1 MRLNDTMMTTQVLQ
15 KGVEYM
21 TIIGWLAAI
30 VLFVIIEI
38 NTMALTTIWFAG
50 GSVAAFLAALLGASV
65 KIQLVLFLIVSG
77 ILLFFTRPFAAKYI
91 NKGTVKTNAAS
102 LIGKKARVTVEI
114 NNQLSQGA
122 AVVSGQEWTARTEHD
137 EDVIPAGEMV
147 LIKEIRGVKLIV
159 ERVSADQ

>member
-1 MRLNDTMMTTQVLQ
+1 MA
-15 KGVEYM
+15 
-21 TIIGWLAAI
+21 IIGWLTAI
-30 VLFVIIEI
+30 VLFVVIEI

-50 GSVAAFLAALLGASV
+50 GSVAAFLAALFGASV
-65 KIQLVLFLIVSG
+65 KIQLVLFLIISG
-77 ILLFFTRPFAAKYI
+77 VLLFFTRPFATKYI

-102 LIGKKARVTVEI
+102 LVGKKARVTADI

-122 AVVSGQEWTARTEHD
+122 AVVGGQEWTARTEHD

-159 ERVSADQ
+159 ERMTTDQ

>member
-1 MRLNDTMMTTQVLQ
+1 MA
-15 KGVEYM
+15 
-21 TIIGWLAAI
+21 IIGWLAAI

-50 GSVAAFLAALLGASV
+50 GSVAAFLAALFGVSV

-77 ILLFFTRPFAAKYI
+77 ILLFFTRPFATKII

-102 LIGKKARVTVEI
+102 LVGKKARVTAEI

-122 AVVSGQEWTARTEHD
+122 AVVGGQEWTARTENE
-137 EDVIPAGEMV
+137 EDVIPAGEIV

-159 ERVSADQ
+159 ERATTEL